1 MIVPAA
7 AAKDGSQAVVEDLMS
22 KEWADIKVTLANPA
36 GKTAGFYVKAMLFE
50 PDLSKFSLFFTSVAR
65 AVATYNALGATGSA
79 DFEEYLNANFP
90 SSTAADYAIFELG
103 LVDADTYVEQGL
115 MWKEAHFA
123 YFDYIIRVLG
133 VKPDLLLLG
142 NPVTD
147 EFSHMFLGLTTPMVN
162 GIANPY
168 YNNYYSYGRLIT
180 PEIAEG
186 FLKEAYAEADQTLAL
201 ARMWMRSATVVASS
215 DHGFGAQW
223 LAVNAGKVLCDAAL
237 AKERA
242 MAPRYSATAALALA
256 RAPSTWQKLAGLA
269 APPRSMSIQPF
280 QQGRP
285 TQQVRTAVVQCLH
298 EPDRPG

>member
-7 AAKDGSQAVVEDLMS
+7 AVKDGSQAVVEDLMS

-50 PDLSKFSLFFTSVAR
+50 PDLSKFSLFFTSAAR

-123 YFDYIIRVLG
+123 YFDYIIRVLN

-186 FLKEAYAEADQTLAL
+186 YLKDAYAEADQTLAL
-201 ARMWMRSATVVASS
+201 ARMWMRSATVIASS

-223 LAVNAGKVLCDAAL
+223 LAVNAGKVLFDAGL
-237 AKERA
+237 L
-242 MAPRYSATAALALA
+242 ATALHGATSRGLQQLPQWHWHGRHQPGKGLLGWRHRPDLCQPNPSNRDHL
-256 RAPSTWQKLAGLA
+256 RAGPHGG
-269 APPRSMSIQPF
+269 RSMPS
-280 QQGRP
+280 
-285 TQQVRTAVVQCLH
+285 RT
-298 EPDRPG
+298 